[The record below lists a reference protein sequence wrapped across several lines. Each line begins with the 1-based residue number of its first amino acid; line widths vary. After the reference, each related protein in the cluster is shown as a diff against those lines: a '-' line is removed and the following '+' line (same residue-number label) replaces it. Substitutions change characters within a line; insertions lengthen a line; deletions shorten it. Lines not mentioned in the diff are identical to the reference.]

1 MKVGKVSES
10 VLKRSVLKQITNQNK
25 EVKNGAGIGEDC
37 AVFAQKNGYTVQSV
51 QTFFVTS
58 PSEVYVPIM
67 KAVNGIAVRGAH
79 PVAVLLTLLL
89 PADTEES
96 FLRELMK
103 NPTKRRAFYIFRLR
117 EVTRRCRKIAVFRM

>member
-37 AVFAQKNGYTVQSV
+37 AVFAQKTDTRYSPSRP
-51 QTFFVTS
+51 FMTS

-96 FLRELMK
+96 LRELMK
-103 NPTKRRAFYIFRLR
+103 KPTKRRAFYIFRLR

>member
-10 VLKRSVLKQITNQNK
+10 VLKRSVLKQITNQNS

-67 KAVNGIAVRGAH
+67 KAVNGIAVKGAH

-96 FLRELMK
+96 FLKELMK
-103 NPTKRRAFYIFRLR
+103 RPDDWGRQYCKN
-117 EVTRRCRKIAVFRM
+117 

>member
-37 AVFAQKNGYTVQSV
+37 AVLRRKRIHGTVRPDL
-51 QTFFVTS
+51 FVTS

-103 NPTKRRAFYIFRLR
+103 KPTKRRAFYIFRLR

>member
-1 MKVGKVSES
+1 M
-10 VLKRSVLKQITNQNK
+10 
-25 EVKNGAGIGEDC
+25 
-37 AVFAQKNGYTVQSV
+37 
-51 QTFFVTS
+51 TS